1 MPSNLELTTS
11 ENLKELADFLLEVFR
26 LGKGAPMVR
35 PDMMRWKFFDPR
47 PDWDGPR
54 SYLMF
59 RDGRIFAHGCV
70 VPEIFRAPNG
80 RVTSMRVIDWAGSR
94 HVPAAGV
101 LVMQKLS
108 QLTDTVLAIGGSPD
122 AIRTLPRIKFE
133 HRGDVDVFVRV
144 LKPWRQFRT
153 DPFPRGWKAPLR
165 LARNTLRSFRPV
177 PSAPFGWTAT
187 EVKRFDDIL
196 SPALIFQPKSFT
208 TTERSVAMLNYM
220 LSCPDGAHAGFV
232 LRQGQQVRGHA
243 ILSHILGQTRIA
255 EVWVNSE
262 ALEDWQA
269 AFDLATLQAS
279 AKKETCEILAVS
291 SIAPGR
297 EALRRNGYLF
307 CRKDPIF
314 ILDPKQ
320 KLAGAPEVNLNM
332 FAGDASYLC
341 VPTYPYE
348 T

>member
-11 ENLKELADFLLEVFR
+11 ENLTELADFLLEVFR

-59 RDGRIFAHGCV
+59 RDRRIFAHGCV
-70 VPEIFRAPNG
+70 VPETFRAPNG

-122 AIRTLPRIKFE
+122 PIRTLPRLQFE

-153 DPFPRGWKAPLR
+153 DPFRAAGKRRCASPAIRCAVSDPFPLR
-165 LARNTLRSFRPV
+165 RSVGP
-177 PSAPFGWTAT
+177 
-187 EVKRFDDIL
+187 L
-196 SPALIFQPKSFT
+196 PKSSAST
-208 TTERSVAMLNYM
+208 THFLPR
-220 LSCPDGAHAGFV
+220 
-232 LRQGQQVRGHA
+232 
-243 ILSHILGQTRIA
+243 
-255 EVWVNSE
+255 
-262 ALEDWQA
+262 
-269 AFDLATLQAS
+269 
-279 AKKETCEILAVS
+279 
-291 SIAPGR
+291 
-297 EALRRNGYLF
+297 
-307 CRKDPIF
+307 
-314 ILDPKQ
+314 
-320 KLAGAPEVNLNM
+320 
-332 FAGDASYLC
+332 
-341 VPTYPYE
+341 
-348 T
+348 